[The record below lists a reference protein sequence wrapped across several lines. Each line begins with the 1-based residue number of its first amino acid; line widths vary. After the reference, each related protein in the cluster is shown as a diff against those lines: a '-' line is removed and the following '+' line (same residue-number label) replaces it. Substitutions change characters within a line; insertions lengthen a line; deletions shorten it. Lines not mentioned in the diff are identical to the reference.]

1 MCCLDVNQILI
12 HINRRRRQAILSQFS
27 QKTKASSDSS
37 ENAED
42 DASFSAL
49 EGEDAHESGN
59 NNDEQ
64 RDDEDEDRDDIDPSV
79 EASDAAIIEEVAAEA
94 GEHVDAP
101 ALTRADI
108 NLGRFAVTKV
118 EAFFLPPVATSNI
131 VTCSQLRNL
140 AKHIFHSPTIRADLE
155 IACGRTKTRPLMM
168 VRDVA
173 TRWNST
179 AELIERAL
187 LLREALNLLVNF
199 EQHNK
204 PRSSRLKR
212 FQLAKQE
219 WELLE
224 KLFPMLEVTI

>member
-1 MCCLDVNQILI
+1 MPLLTNHCTQCENSHCQCHQPSKVFVATLSNHLSW
-12 HINRRRRQAILSQFS
+12 RQASVNTIM
-27 QKTKASSDSS
+27 DSAQAN
-37 ENAED
+37 ERLFAVCLGNFIIYHTIDMDFLIETCED
-42 DASFSAL
+42 ICSFSCKSTFQLPENSVSLTENKNLSAAANMCDPL
-49 EGEDAHESGN
+49 EPIQISSS
-59 NNDEQ
+59 
-64 RDDEDEDRDDIDPSV
+64 RYK
-79 EASDAAIIEEVAAEA
+79 
-94 GEHVDAP
+94 
-101 ALTRADI
+101 L
-108 NLGRFAVTKV
+108 F
-118 EAFFLPPVATSNI
+118 
-131 VTCSQLRNL
+131 
-140 AKHIFHSPTIRADLE
+140 ADLE
-155 IACGRTKTRPLMM
+155 IACGRTKTKPLMM

-224 KLFPMLEVTI
+224 KLFPMLEVTIGYLKFKLNIQI